1 MQDDKTNKHTI
12 NFTDEDI
19 HTWLKSRFVQLIIE
33 RDHPEILIK
42 AEELAHKYVQQ
53 ENS

>member
-1 MQDDKTNKHTI
+1 MQDYKTNKHTI

-42 AEELAHKYVQQ
+42 AEELARKYAQQ
-53 ENS
+53 DNS